1 MKINLKLL
9 MVALREVGGRSRTKG
24 REDGL
29 LGTRDFGDRSV
40 QSVGSM
46 AGLRSI
52 VNRSDI
58 GQLAVTGLASAS
70 SRCEDF
76 L

>member
-29 LGTRDFGDRSV
+29 LRTRDFGSGQFNQLDPW
-40 QSVGSM
+40 Q
-46 AGLRSI
+46 AF
-52 VNRSDI
+52 
-58 GQLAVTGLASAS
+58 GQL
-70 SRCEDF
+70 
-76 L
+76 